1 MIEPQDDD
9 QPHNDPHSTD
19 KPAPGLSLW
28 QVIGSVF
35 AAAFGVQSEKN
46 RQRDFSRAKPSTYI
60 IAGILFTLAFI
71 LLIVTIVR
79 IVLGSI
85 AG

>member
-1 MIEPQDDD
+1 MTEPQ
-9 QPHNDPHSTD
+9 HNGAGD
-19 KPAPGLSLW
+19 KPEDKLSLW

-35 AAAFGVQSEKN
+35 AAAFGVQSDKN
-46 RQRDFSRAKPSTYI
+46 RQRDFTRAKPSTYI

-71 LLIVTIVR
+71 LVIFTVVKV
-79 IVLGSI
+79 VLSTV